1 MIQDTEISKVEIKR
15 NESHKCK
22 RSITLSKLKESNEKF

>member
-1 MIQDTEISKVEIKR
+1 MIQDTEIKKT
-15 NESHKCK
+15 ESHKCK